1 MASSALALGTVL
13 MGELSLEEQLGS
25 SVYRARRT
33 RDGRELSMRIVHPRT
48 SQEAAEF
55 LALAAT
61 ASRVRHPALASVE
74 AYGRIDTERCYIA
87 SELIGGQRLDEWADA
102 VGIPPLGH
110 VVELVRRLCVGL
122 QAAARAG
129 VVHDAI
135 HARNVR
141 VQSVP
146 IGSNSR
152 MPVKLLGLG
161 VPALLFNYAQDPDA
175 LRFMAPEQLQVLS
188 RSELPAAFR
197 CSAQMNVYS
206 CGALLYYLATGG
218 APYAGLSAAELL
230 AAQASAPLAP
240 PARINPQITS
250 GLNAVVM
257 RALSL
262 DPSDRFGSAAELGE
276 ALAAVFGS
284 VAPPRKREKSSEQ
297 PVGEDMFGA
306 EPPTFRTSVSSIAEL
321 ERAAAFDPAPHFRST
336 ASDTPPQNNV
346 TSEQDDKPTLPPVA
360 AAPVQII
367 GSGDTAQIMGSGEMR
382 DSVSGVAPIGL
393 FSSSPPHLRN
403 AAPGAAENTNAGAPK
418 ATPLAAFSE
427 PPRIVSLE
435 ARASSVPPPPTG
447 TRDSQPGF
455 AVATQLSTGATGT
468 QTDIARLKAR
478 QWPWPLLA
486 VPLAAA
492 VCLLAFY
499 GVRGLLGPAD
509 SGHMVAVVPPK
520 TVAPITPAHPH
531 VEAPAAPQEQAPA
544 VAPGASLPMRPYIM
558 PSELEAAAPDE
569 TPEREHDSARGTHRG
584 RRAAQIAARRNNP
597 APAPAPAAPPAR
609 PHERTVTVDEHVEE
623 PAPQPIAAVDASH
636 VKIDEHE
643 ATASVVIAPPEPVAP
658 PPPAL
663 KVEKALTAPPPL
675 VARVKI
681 DSVEVR
687 GSLPKSQV
695 RHAIERLNSQLK
707 ACYAQAAQA
716 AGHNGFGE
724 LIVGVEIDERG
735 RARSPRVQGAGL
747 PHLDGCVTETIQ
759 HLITGRVPDTGTVTA
774 TWKIVFMP

>member
-74 AYGRIDTERCYIA
+74 AYGRVDTERCYIA

-146 IGSNSR
+146 TGSNSR

-161 VPALLFNYAQDPDA
+161 VPALLFDYTHDPDA

-188 RSELPAAFR
+188 RSELPATFR

-218 APYAGLSAAELL
+218 APFAGMSAAELL

-257 RALSL
+257 RALAL

-321 ERAAAFDPAPHFRST
+321 ERAAAFDPSPQFGSPS
-336 ASDTPPQNNV
+336 SDTPPHNDV
-346 TSEQDDKPTLPPVA
+346 TPEQDDKPTLPPA
-360 AAPVQII
+360 ASP
-367 GSGDTAQIMGSGEMR
+367 TAQAMGEMR
-382 DSVSGVAPIGL
+382 DSVSGIAPIGL

-403 AAPGAAENTNAGAPK
+403 SAPGAAENTNAGAPK
-418 ATPLAAFSE
+418 PTPLAAFSE
-427 PPRIVSLE
+427 PPRMVSLE
-435 ARASSVPPPPTG
+435 ARASSVPPPPPG
-447 TRDSQPGF
+447 SRDSQPGF
-455 AVATQLSTGATGT
+455 AAATQLSTGATGT
-468 QTDIARLKAR
+468 QNDIARLKAR
-478 QWPWPLLA
+478 PLPWPLLA

-509 SGHMVAVVPPK
+509 SGQMVAVVPPRP
-520 TVAPITPAHPH
+520 VAPSTPKRAQ
-531 VEAPAAPQEQAPA
+531 VEEPADKQEQAPSA
-544 VAPGASLPMRPYIM
+544 APGASLAMRPYIM
-558 PSELEAAAPDE
+558 PSELEAEGSDE
-569 TPEREHDSARGTHRG
+569 TPEREHDGTRSSHRG

-597 APAPAPAAPPAR
+597 APAPAAPAAPAVK
-609 PHERTVTVDEHVEE
+609 PHERSTAIDEHVEE
-623 PAPQPIAAVDASH
+623 PAPQPTAALDASH

-643 ATASVVIAPPEPVAP
+643 ATPSVVIAPAEPVAP
-658 PPPAL
+658 PPPAV
-663 KVEKALTAPPPL
+663 KVEKAPSIPL
-675 VARVKI
+675 PLAAKVKI
-681 DSVEVR
+681 DAVEVR

-695 RHAIERLNSQLK
+695 RHAVERLSSQLK

-759 HLITGRVPDTGTVTA
+759 HLTTGRFPDTGTVTA

>member
-1 MASSALALGTVL
+1 

-161 VPALLFNYAQDPDA
+161 VPALLFNYTHDPDA

-188 RSELPAAFR
+188 RSELPATFR

-218 APYAGLSAAELL
+218 APFAGTSAAELL
-230 AAQASAPLAP
+230 AAQAGAPLAP

-257 RALSL
+257 RALAI

-321 ERAAAFDPAPHFRST
+321 ERAAAFDPSPQFEARETRESRAPREDR
-336 ASDTPPQNNV
+336 DTPQNDIAP
-346 TSEQDDKPTLPPVA
+346 EQDDKPTLPPI
-360 AAPVQII
+360 AAPA
-367 GSGDTAQIMGSGEMR
+367 AQSMGEMR

-393 FSSSPPHLRN
+393 FSSSPPHLRS
-403 AAPGAAENTNAGAPK
+403 AAPGPGAAENTNAGAPK
-418 ATPLAAFSE
+418 PTPLAAFSE
-427 PPRIVSLE
+427 PPRIVSME
-435 ARASSVPPPPTG
+435 ARPSSVPPPPPDA
-447 TRDSQPGF
+447 RDSQPGF

-468 QTDIARLKAR
+468 QTDIARLKKR
-478 QWPWPLLA
+478 QLPWPLLA

-499 GVRGLLGPAD
+499 GVRLMLGPAD
-509 SGHMVAVVPPK
+509 SGHMTAAIPPK
-520 TVAPITPAHPH
+520 PVAPPRAQVEEPREPNQPKEQTPTT
-531 VEAPAAPQEQAPA
+531 
-544 VAPGASLPMRPYIM
+544 APGATLPMRPYIT
-558 PSELEAAAPDE
+558 PSELEAEAADE
-569 TPEREHDSARGTHRG
+569 TPEREHDSTRSSHRG
-584 RRAAQIAARRNNP
+584 RRTAPISARRNNP
-597 APAPAPAAPPAR
+597 PAAPAPAATAKGQ
-609 PHERTVTVDEHVEE
+609 HERPAAVEERVEE
-623 PAPQPIAAVDASH
+623 PAPPPTAAVDASH
-636 VKIDEHE
+636 LKIDEHE
-643 ATASVVIAPPEPVAP
+643 ATASVVIAPPEPVTP

-663 KVEKALTAPPPL
+663 KVEKAPSIPL
-675 VARVKI
+675 PLAAKVKI
-681 DSVEVR
+681 DAVEVR

-695 RHAIERLNSQLK
+695 RHAVERLSSQLK
-707 ACYAQAAQA
+707 ACYAHAAQA

-724 LIVGVEIDERG
+724 LIVSVEIDERG